1 MSSRD
6 DKKVLEERKAEGE
19 IGGVTVQSMNQRLL
33 KTEYAVRGEVLDLAQ
48 SLQQKLN
55 SGEQLPFSK
64 IYNCNIGNPQKLGQ
78 QPLTFNRE
86 VLSLL
91 LNPSLMTS
99 RPDFTSE
106 SIDRAKE
113 YLAAIVGGVGAYSNS
128 QGLEIVRKEVARFI
142 SRRDGFASDPSN
154 IFLTAGA
161 SAGVKMIYQALISPS
176 RKDGIMVPIP
186 QYPLYSALSTLM
198 GAQLVGYYLDEK
210 KQWTAGASELNR
222 SLADA
227 KKRGANVRAMVV
239 INPGN
244 PTGQCLSLTAQQEIV
259 RFCVRNSLVLLADE
273 VYQENVYAK
282 DKRFTSFKKVALSM
296 GIEASS
302 LQLVSF
308 HSVSKGFI
316 GECGLRGG
324 YMELHNFPASVVAQI
339 RKLASISLCP
349 NTIGQVSVG
358 LMVRPPVKDSK
369 ALYETQRA
377 KTLASLERRANK
389 FAAALNAIDGITCNR
404 AEGAMYLFPRVEL
417 SPGAIAESKR
427 REFASPDTY
436 YCFEAVRKTGI
447 VVVPGSGFKQEP
459 GTFHFRTTFLP
470 PESSLDSVIKAFRV
484 FHESF
489 TKTHA

>member
-6 DKKVLEERKAEGE
+6 DEKVLEERKAEGE

-358 LMVRPPVKDSK
+358 LM
-369 ALYETQRA
+369 
-377 KTLASLERRANK
+377 RRANK